1 MSDRLAVAADEL
13 VQVCSD
19 LQEIVRVD
27 ADDEGVLTLTAVC
40 ASSTRWFTYDDRGL
54 IERFPERDAKL
65 PLAAR
70 LQTENG
76 WRVLSYRPG
85 RRLVVLVTRGERHE
99 RTNVF
104 KGHRKLR
111 SARAA
116 VSQGVA
122 EGAMRRGAFRVPRLL
137 GHDGLHEALIFEFL
151 AGREVEL
158 GPESVP
164 LYARLGAKLAVF
176 QGDENARDI
185 GVFAWRDEL
194 EVLERW
200 KKKVL
205 EATGTLPHGW
215 TETHARLAE
224 RADRL
229 PPAVLGLAHRDLHD
243 RQVHQE
249 DGEIALLDFDLL
261 ARADV
266 ALDPGNLVAHLRWR
280 GLQGLH
286 GADAA
291 SARALEAAF
300 LTGLG
305 RGGEPDF
312 EKRLAFYT
320 ASAFLRLALVY
331 RLRPR
336 WSARV
341 TEMVV
346 WAGTELDDLAH
357 AGRSTRSP

>member
-1 MSDRLAVAADEL
+1 MSDRLAAATDEL
-13 VQVCSD
+13 EQVCTD
-19 LQEIVRVD
+19 LREIVRVD
-27 ADDEGVLTLTAVC
+27 VDDGGVLTLTAVC
-40 ASSTRWFTYDDRGL
+40 TGSTRWFTHDDRGL

-65 PLAAR
+65 PLSAR

-85 RRLVVLVTRGERHE
+85 RRLVVLISRDERA
-99 RTNVF
+99 NVF
-104 KGHRKLR
+104 KGHRKSR

-164 LYARLGAKLAVF
+164 LYARLGEKLAVF
-176 QGDENARDI
+176 QGDESARDV
-185 GVFAWRDEL
+185 GAFGWREEL

-200 KKKVL
+200 RKKVL
-205 EATGTLPHGW
+205 DATGTLPGGW
-215 TETHARLAE
+215 AEAHARLAE
-224 RADRL
+224 HAARL

-243 RQVHQE
+243 RQVHE
-249 DGEIALLDFDLL
+249 ENGEVALLDFDLL

-291 SARALEAAF
+291 STRALEAAF
-300 LTGLG
+300 LGGLG
-305 RGGEPDF
+305 RMHEPGF
-312 EKRLAFYT
+312 EARLAFYV

-336 WSARV
+336 WSPRV
-341 TEMVV
+341 TELV
-346 WAGTELDDLAH
+346 ALAD
-357 AGRSTRSP
+357 AERNDPASPD